1 MKHIFFCI
9 IILSQVFF
17 LSGCK
22 EETMLLTKIDQYQVN
37 KIISTLQANG
47 IESSKVA
54 NKKGDTFNII
64 IDKSDLSNAS
74 TILNAEGPFI
84 PSGKLGNPCDV
95 KGLIATPSE
104 ERQCKKHR
112 LESELE
118 RTLGQIDGVLNADV
132 HIVMSKKGQSGFD
145 VSFSSSSAA
154 VFIKHQKNIDL
165 SLFTT
170 SIKRLV
176 EKSIPG
182 LTYDKVSLVLIPAL
196 ATSLKNITL
205 NNNQENSN
213 ALVVALIVLL
223 ILSWL
228 AFFFKEQLL
237 KTKFLNNLN
246 YLSSKT
252 SQKEKIIDSNES
264 PELG

>member
-1 MKHIFFCI
+1 M
-9 IILSQVFF
+9 ILSQVLF

-37 KIISTLQANG
+37 KIISTLQSNG

-54 NKKGDTFNII
+54 NKKGDTFNIVL
-64 IDKSDLSNAS
+64 DKSDLSNA
-74 TILNAEGPFI
+74 TIILSAKGPFM
-84 PSGKLGNPCDV
+84 PSTKLGNPCDF
-95 KGLIATPSE
+95 KGLISTPSE
-104 ERQCKKHR
+104 EKQCKKHR
-112 LESELE
+112 LETELE

-145 VSFSSSSAA
+145 MSFNSSSAA

-165 SLFTT
+165 SLFKT

-213 ALVVALIVLL
+213 GLVMALIVSL
-223 ILSWL
+223 IISWL

-237 KTKFLNNLN
+237 KTKFLNNFHR
-246 YLSSKT
+246 LSHKT
-252 SQKEKIIDSNES
+252 SHKEKAIDSNES